1 MEERNKKPVKKR
13 KPIKKK
19 KIKMGETNLV
29 TMDDEMTMTETQ
41 ISQGAY
47 EASQQALAKLIEAL
61 RIEASKI
68 EGLGDDFRQ
77 MDEDLSL
84 LVKLVTE

>member
-1 MEERNKKPVKKR
+1 
-13 KPIKKK
+13 
-19 KIKMGETNLV
+19 MGEQNFV
-29 TMDDEMTMTETQ
+29 TRDEEIAMTEGD
-41 ISQGAY
+41 ISQSAY

-68 EGLGDDFRQ
+68 DVLGDDFRQ
-77 MDEDLSL
+77 MDEDLAF

>member
-1 MEERNKKPVKKR
+1 
-13 KPIKKK
+13 
-19 KIKMGETNLV
+19 
-29 TMDDEMTMTETQ
+29 MTEGD
-41 ISQGAY
+41 ISQSAY

-68 EGLGDDFRQ
+68 DVLGDDFRQ
-77 MDEDLSL
+77 MDEDLAF

>member
-1 MEERNKKPVKKR
+1 
-13 KPIKKK
+13 
-19 KIKMGETNLV
+19 MGKTNFV
-29 TMDDEMTMTETQ
+29 TMDEEKDITKTE
-41 ISQGAY
+41 ISQSAY

-61 RIEASKI
+61 RVEASKI
-68 EGLGDDFRQ
+68 EGLGDEFTQ

>member
-1 MEERNKKPVKKR
+1 
-13 KPIKKK
+13 
-19 KIKMGETNLV
+19 MGKTNFV
-29 TMDDEMTMTETQ
+29 TMDEEKNVAKKQ
-41 ISQGAY
+41 ISQRAY

-61 RIEASKI
+61 RVEASKI
-68 EGLGDDFRQ
+68 EGLGDEFTQ